1 MKKIIALLL
10 CIFLII
16 PQVFAG
22 GTKEEKGRN
31 IGGAVG
37 TLAGGAA
44 GGAATGALV
53 GSVVP
58 GIGTAVGIIL
68 GGIGGGAI
76 GYFGGLPLGEAIGS
90 AIGKSLDSSYDYD
103 PVFEITSR
111 FDFAPAEDSVELLF
125 PAIEVADKMD
135 FSELQADSKMVVVGN
150 MISAEIDLTPAVIV
164 ESDDIPEADV
174 TIPVIVQIFTPE
186 KGKVNITYASSNGF
200 NNIGEFESDA
210 ESITYYGQIRS
221 SAETKQIRFIIE
233 STEDVN
239 TCTIQFRVYFGAT
252 GNRILVSEDS
262 NAATTVQLVFVDN
275 RQVNA
280 LPK

>member
-10 CIFLII
+10 CIFLIF

-37 TLAGGAA
+37 TLAGGVA

-53 GSVVP
+53 GSVIP
-58 GIGTAVGIIL
+58 GIGTVVGSILGGVL
-68 GGIGGGAI
+68 GGIGGGTL
-76 GYFGGLPLGEAIGS
+76 GYFGGRPLGEAIG
-90 AIGKSLDSSYDYD
+90 KSMDSSYNYN
-103 PVFEITSR
+103 PAFEIISR
-111 FDFAPAEDSVELLF
+111 FDFTPAEDSAELLF
-125 PAIEVADKMD
+125 PEIEVADKLD
-135 FSELQADSKMVVVGN
+135 VPDLNVDSKLVVVGS
-150 MISAEIDLTPAVIV
+150 MVSAEIDLTPAVIV

-186 KGKVNITYASSNGF
+186 KGKVNITYVSSNGF
-200 NNIGEFESDA
+200 NNVGEFESDT
-210 ESITYYGQIRS
+210 ESITYYGQISS

-239 TCTIQFRVYFGAT
+239 TCTIQFRIYFGAT

-280 LPK
+280 LPE